1 MRRCIAIDMLCDA
14 IQMKRS
20 DALGE
25 FEQAVLLA
33 VAHLDGEAYGVTIR
47 REIAQRTGRDVAVGA
62 LYTAI
67 DRLERKGY
75 VTSSMSDPTP
85 VRGGRSKRQ
94 VQISPAGR
102 AALRQSREFLSRMWQ
117 GVQLDPTRR
126 RT

>member
-1 MRRCIAIDMLCDA
+1 MTR
-14 IQMKRS
+14 Q

-33 VAHLDGEAYGVTIR
+33 VAHLEVEAYGVTIR
-47 REIAQRTGRDVAVGA
+47 REIETRTGRTVAVGA

-75 VTSSMSDPTP
+75 VTSTMSDPTP

-94 VQISPAGR
+94 VTLSPAGR
-102 AALRQSREFLSRMWQ
+102 AALRQSRDFLARMWS
-117 GVQLDPTRR
+117 GLRLGAPRR